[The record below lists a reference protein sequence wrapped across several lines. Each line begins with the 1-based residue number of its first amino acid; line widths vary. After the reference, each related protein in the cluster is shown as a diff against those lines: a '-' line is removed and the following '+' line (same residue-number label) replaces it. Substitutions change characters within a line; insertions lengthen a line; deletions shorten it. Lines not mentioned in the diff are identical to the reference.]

1 VDAVD
6 GSCWVHQ
13 VHGVHQ
19 VHEKPSL
26 MTTLVIAMKR
36 FTLIEL
42 LVVIAI
48 IAILASMLLPSLQSA
63 KGNAQKI
70 LCTSNLK
77 QIGTGFA
84 LYLGDYDEY
93 FPPYNPQTP
102 AAVSPYY
109 SWYWTQ
115 VIAPYLNGDWG
126 LAWQGRMKIL
136 WCPTDLFA
144 NNRND
149 WEHTSSYGW
158 SQYSPS
164 ELLKNRYYGWA
175 WCVPGE
181 NGVPQKASTLANLQN
196 RLVTGEWHPYDDMH
210 NASMGTL
217 FAGDLHVERFDLK
230 TP

>member
-1 VDAVD
+1 M
-6 GSCWVHQ
+6 Q
-13 VHGVHQ
+13 II
-19 VHEKPSL
+19 P
-26 MTTLVIAMKR
+26 MKR

-48 IAILASMLLPSLQSA
+48 IAILAAMLLPSLQNA
-63 KGNAQKI
+63 KGSAQKTV
-70 LCTSNLK
+70 CTSNLK

-115 VIAPYLNGDWG
+115 VIASYLGGDWG
-126 LAWQGRMKIL
+126 TAWQGKMKVL

-149 WEHTSSYGW
+149 WEHTASFGW
-158 SQYSPS
+158 CQYSS
-164 ELLKNRYYGWA
+164 ADLLKNRYYGWV
-175 WCVPGE
+175 WSVPGE
-181 NGVPQKASTLANLQN
+181 GGTPRKASALPNLQN
-196 RLVTGEWHPYDDMH
+196 RIVLNEWHPYDDMH
-210 NASMGTL
+210 QASMGVL
-217 FAGDLHVERFDLK
+217 FAGDLHVERFDMK